1 MNEKIKAYF
10 NQIFAD
16 APRTR
21 MALDLKQEMMQ
32 SAIDKYNDMVA
43 DGHAEEDAYQNVI
56 ASIGDVTELFPEVA
70 EKNLLALPKED
81 RKKKALLTASAVG
94 LYIFALAVFLFFGF
108 TAEFMDYGDGAM
120 TSIGF
125 VLAIVICIPPTVML
139 VYAANMY
146 PAYSKTKN
154 QDMVERYKEVRY
166 LDNKEKAVLKS
177 VRSLIWSITVLLY
190 FGITLLTWRAEVT
203 WILFLIAACV
213 QKIVTL
219 VYELKY
225 EEKHI

>member
-32 SAIDKYNDMVA
+32 SAMDKYNDMVA

-81 RKKKALLTASAVG
+81 RKKKALLTAFAVG

-108 TAEFMDYGDGAM
+108 TAEYMNYGDSAM